1 MNTDGLESNIYALG
15 VLWIMAVISLASL
28 AVLSDSTD
36 TAIKFRKIQIGLAI
50 LSLIISLA
58 SEMIGYIPLIITGII
73 TIVNIIKMVNKSDE
87 ENLN

>member
-1 MNTDGLESNIYALG
+1 MNTNGVEANIYALAI
-15 VLWIMAVISLASL
+15 LWIMGVISLASF

-36 TAIKFRKIQIGLAI
+36 IAVKFRKVQVGLAI

-58 SEMIGYIPLIITGII
+58 SEMLGYIPVIITGII